1 MKKKK
6 RMITVMATLIIVVA
20 VLVVVTQSPKWS
32 RKSFEAVIQETN
44 MQPDGEI
51 RLIVERTTEIYSN
64 PLNSL
69 HISEETELVGMDG
82 KDL

>member
-32 RKSFEAVIQETN
+32 RKSQEQLAGQLGNST
-44 MQPDGEI
+44 G
-51 RLIVERTTEIYSN
+51 RYRTR
-64 PLNSL
+64 
-69 HISEETELVGMDG
+69 
-82 KDL
+82 